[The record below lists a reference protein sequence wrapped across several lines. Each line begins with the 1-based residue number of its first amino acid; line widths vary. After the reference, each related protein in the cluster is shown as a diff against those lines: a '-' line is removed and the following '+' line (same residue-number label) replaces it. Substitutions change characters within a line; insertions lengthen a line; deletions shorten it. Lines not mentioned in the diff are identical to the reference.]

1 MSRLNNANR
10 IVIKI
15 GSSLLVNEDGT
26 INHAFLTGLSDDVA
40 MLTADGKQV
49 VLVSSGSIALGRHQ
63 LGFKTGKLRL
73 EESQA
78 SAATGQI
85 KLAHAYQDALAK
97 HDLTI
102 AQILLTL
109 EDTEER
115 RRYLNARSTLST
127 LLAQGVVPIVNENDT
142 VATSE
147 IRYGDN
153 DRLSARVAGMV
164 EADCL
169 IILSD
174 IDGLYADDPRDN
186 PGADHI
192 GEVTEI
198 TDKIAAMA
206 GGVGSSYGT
215 GGMRTKI
222 DAAKL
227 ATAMGAAVA
236 ITSGKV
242 IRPVNALRNGARA
255 TWFTASQSPQAARKQ
270 WILGTLKANGI
281 VTIDDGAA
289 AALLKGRSLLSA
301 GVTAIE
307 GNFAKG
313 DSVDIINNGTVIA
326 RGLIGYDVE
335 DARAI
340 MGLQSEQIADIL
352 GYKGRHALIHR
363 DDLVMTDQAQQ
374 NERMD

>member
-1 MSRLNNANR
+1 MSGLENANR

-15 GSSLLVNEDGT
+15 GSSLLVNGDGT
-26 INHAFLTGLSDDVA
+26 INHDFLTGLSDDVA
-40 MLTADGKQV
+40 MLTEQRKQV

-63 LGFKTGKLRL
+63 LGFKAGKLRL

-97 HDLTI
+97 HKLTI

-109 EDTEER
+109 DDTEER
-115 RRYLNARSTLST
+115 RRYLNARSTLNT
-127 LLAQGVVPIVNENDT
+127 LLAEGVVPIVNENDT

-186 PGADHI
+186 PNADHI
-192 GEVTEI
+192 AEIDTI
-198 TDKIAAMA
+198 TDEIAAMA

-222 DAAKL
+222 EAAKL
-227 ATAMGAAVA
+227 ATAMGASVA

-242 IRPVNALRNGARA
+242 TRPVKALLDGARA
-255 TWFTASQSPQAARKQ
+255 TWFTSNQTPQAARKQ
-270 WILGTLKANGI
+270 WILGTLKAHGSI
-281 VTIDDGAA
+281 SVDDGAA
-289 AALLKGRSLLSA
+289 TALKNGRSLLAA
-301 GVTAIE
+301 GVTDID
-307 GNFAKG
+307 GSFAKG
-313 DSVDIINNGTVIA
+313 DAVDILDGQGKIVA
-326 RGLIGYDVE
+326 RGLIGYDAE

-340 MGLQSEQIADIL
+340 MGLQSDQIAEVL

-374 NERMD
+374 N